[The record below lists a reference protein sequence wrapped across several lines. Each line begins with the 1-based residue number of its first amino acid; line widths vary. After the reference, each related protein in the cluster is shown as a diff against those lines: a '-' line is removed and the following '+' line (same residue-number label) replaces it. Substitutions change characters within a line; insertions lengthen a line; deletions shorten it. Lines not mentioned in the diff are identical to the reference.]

1 MLLKSAYYFLK
12 PALPW
17 EFRMA
22 VRRLFA
28 ERLRSRFTGSWPI
41 NPLAGR
47 APEGWP
53 GWPDGKKFAFA
64 ITHDVEGKKGLDQ
77 CRQLAE
83 MEIRLGFRS
92 SFNFVPEGE
101 YETPKPLR
109 EFLAAH
115 GFEVGIHDL
124 RHDGKL
130 YGSRQKFSAN
140 AQRINHYLKEWGAV
154 GFRSGFMHHDLD
166 WLRELNILYDASTF
180 DTDPFE
186 PQPEGVN
193 TVFPFWV
200 PRDDGSGYVE
210 LPGTLPQDSTLFLL
224 FRERTIDT
232 WTRKLDWV
240 AQQGGLAFLG
250 AHPDYLNFDGAPN
263 SSEYGVC
270 LYQNFL
276 EYVANR
282 YRDES
287 WFALPRDVAAHVHC
301 HMCVTSEPPVRLP
314 FATRGASTAIDRPDR
329 TSPVETLHAPLSIR
343 RDPIDSK
350 TWRLHGK
357 RVAMVMFSYHPA
369 DPRPRRAAEALV
381 SQGMTVDMICLR
393 EDSRQAKREV
403 LNGVDV
409 RRVSIARRRGGVFGY
424 VFQYSAFLLMASVI
438 IAMRSLIRR
447 YELVYVHNMPDV
459 LVLSGLIP
467 KLFGAKVVLDLH
479 DPMPELMMTIFGFP
493 SEAKSVRLLKLL
505 EKWSMKIADSV
516 VTVNRACAKIF
527 ASRSCPAQKIRVVMN
542 SPDEEIFR
550 FRPARAQAAAPAG
563 SKPFVIMYHGSL
575 VERNGPDLAVE
586 AFARVRRSIPSA
598 ELRIYGSR
606 NAFLERV
613 MDSVRKQGLEGA
625 VHYLGPRPLEQIVE
639 AIEQCD
645 VGIIPNQRSIFTEL
659 NTPTRIF
666 EYLALGKPVIA
677 PRAPGICDYFD
688 DESLLFFELGNAEDL
703 ARKIEYVFEHPA
715 EVAAIT
721 RRGQEVHHAH
731 TWRQERSRLTGLVAE
746 LLCDGEARD
755 VPATAEPQRGAPSRY
770 EKGL

>member
-1 MLLKSAYYFLK
+1 MLRRVYYFLK

-17 EFRMA
+17 PLRMA
-22 VRRLFA
+22 LRRFVA
-28 ERLRSRFTGSWPI
+28 ERLARRFAGSWPI

-47 APEGWP
+47 APDGWP
-53 GWPDGKKFAFA
+53 GWPEGKKFAFVL
-64 ITHDVEGKKGLDQ
+64 THDVEGKKGVDR

-83 MEIRLGFRS
+83 MEMRLGFRS
-92 SFNFVPEGE
+92 SFNFIREGE
-101 YETPKPLR
+101 YETPKTLR
-109 EFLAAH
+109 EFLNAN

-130 YGSRQKFSAN
+130 YSSRQKFKAN
-140 AQRINHYLKEWGAV
+140 AQAINRYLAEWGAV
-154 GFRSGFMHHDLD
+154 GFRSGFMLHNLD
-166 WLRELNILYDASTF
+166 WLRDLNILYDASTF

-186 PQPEGVN
+186 AQPDGVN
-193 TVFPFWV
+193 TIFPFWV

-210 LPGTLPQDSTLFLL
+210 LPYTLPQDSTLFLL
-224 FRERTIDT
+224 FRGSTIDT

-240 AQQGGLAFLG
+240 AQQGGLALLNV
-250 AHPDYLNFDGAPN
+250 HPDYMNLEGKRN
-263 SSEYGVC
+263 SSEYGAQ
-270 LYQNFL
+270 LYQSFL
-276 EYVANR
+276 EYVAQR
-282 YRDES
+282 YAQEA
-287 WFALPRDVAAHVHC
+287 WFALPRDVAKYVSHHVALSTEPH
-301 HMCVTSEPPVRLP
+301 VNLPSATS
-314 FATRGASTAIDRPDR
+314 GASTAIDRPDR

-393 EDSRQAKREV
+393 EDKEPKREV

-409 RRVSIARRRGGVFGY
+409 RRVPITRHRGGIFGY

-438 IAMRSLIRR
+438 IAMRSLIWR

-467 KLFGAKVVLDLH
+467 KLFGAKVVLDHH
-479 DPMPELMMTIFGFP
+479 DPMPELMMTIFGVP

-625 VHYLGPRPLEQIVE
+625 VRYLGPRPLEQIVE

-666 EYLALGKPVIA
+666 EYLALGKPVIT

-721 RRGQEVHHAH
+721 RRGQEVYHAH

-755 VPATAEPQRGAPSRY
+755 VSATAEPQRGAPSRH
-770 EKGL
+770 EEGL